1 MLQTEQTPSEMPKAT
16 QQSAPSQRIWPLH
29 PLLLASII
37 PVIPTSLYVNRGLTV
52 WFHWMIL
59 FYLLTGIERLRCFLI
74 LLGGSIS
81 AGWYAAIAND
91 FFRHSRFFDILYE
104 NMPLSF
110 LSVMTNGKGEIV
122 YTTSSLCLMA
132 FSHVL
137 DTFLHPGVTYL
148 LWRAHCR
155 SGGSL
160 QSIITWPL
168 LISTFLMSR
177 FWSIFHIYY
186 NYRRL
191 GLYYI
196 GDDVYKL
203 NNQDAY
209 IYAYTA
215 EGIFFLMLAC
225 SKILK
230 RSDKEI

>member
-1 MLQTEQTPSEMPKAT
+1 MVSLDDSFLPSDGHWTPSLLSHIAG
-16 QQSAPSQRIWPLH
+16 RINICWLVC
-29 PLLLASII
+29 S
-37 PVIPTSLYVNRGLTV
+37 NCQ
-52 WFHWMIL
+52 W
-59 FYLLTGIERLRCFLI
+59 
-74 LLGGSIS
+74 
-81 AGWYAAIAND
+81 
-91 FFRHSRFFDILYE
+91 FFRHSRFFDILYK

-196 GDDVYKL
+196 GDDIYKL